1 MASSWPLTTMHDVR
15 KNSDSRLHELV
26 KAHYLGAVVLV
37 AAATGFLALVFILNQ
52 AFDFSRFTY

>member
-1 MASSWPLTTMHDVR
+1 MHDVR

-37 AAATGFLALVFILNQ
+37 VAATGVLALVFILNR